1 MTTPP
6 GRSSGLWQWVRD
18 SWLECWR
25 SLLLLGGRILSHAK
39 TGSRLMRIEE
49 SYMKKSILASV
60 LVLLAF
66 SSGLAQQTNSAW
78 LSENDRTKL
87 ESLRAAGFEA
97 LFNLDYEAARK
108 NFRELAESLPNHPAG
123 PQFLAASLWIETLY
137 QSRRLQSSL
146 YDSDSF
152 YSQNED
158 KADPRTVDQ
167 FRTWTRQARQLA
179 EARLKQSPHDPEALY
194 FLGATEG
201 LKATFE
207 EAVERRHFAALKDGS
222 DAVDRHREVIK
233 LDPNYHDAEITIGL
247 YDYTVGS
254 LPLPVKLIA
263 GVAGFR
269 GSKKRGLATLERV
282 AREGHW
288 VHDEAKTLL
297 IVLYTREKRYADAA
311 ALARELAAKYPPNYL
326 YRLEAADAL
335 VLQAALERETNHN
348 TTTTAAETE
357 AFATFES
364 LLRDKAVRNTAA
376 RAFDL
381 IHFKYGEALMTAGQY
396 DRAAKEFMA
405 SAEVP
410 GAQQGLATM
419 AHLYA
424 ARALDLAGK
433 RNDAVT
439 QYRAVLARPN
449 VYDAHD
455 QAQAGLKEAFKRKLS

>member
-1 MTTPP
+1 LIGALPYAAVGQTATTP
-6 GRSSGLWQWVRD
+6 
-18 SWLECWR
+18 WLTE
-25 SLLLLGGRILSHAK
+25 A
-39 TGSRLMRIEE
+39 E
-49 SYMKKSILASV
+49 
-60 LVLLAF
+60 
-66 SSGLAQQTNSAW
+66 
-78 LSENDRTKL
+78 RTKF
-87 ESLRAAGFEA
+87 ETLRIAGSEA
-97 LFNLDYEAARK
+97 LFNLDYESARK
-108 NFRELAESLPNHPAG
+108 SFKEMTAAFPNYPAG
-123 PQFLAASLWIETLY
+123 PQFLADSLWVETLY
-137 QSRRLQSSL
+137 QTRRLQSSL
-146 YDSDSF
+146 YGSDDTF
-152 YSQNED
+152 YSTSDD
-158 KADPRTVDQ
+158 KADPKIVDQ
-167 FRTWTRQARQLA
+167 FRNLTRQARLLA
-179 EARLKQSPHDPEALY
+179 EARLKQFPRDPEALY

-201 LKATFE
+201 LKASFE

-247 YDYTVGS
+247 YDYTVGA

-282 AREGHW
+282 AKQGNW

-297 IVLYTREKRYADAA
+297 IVLYTREKRYAEAA
-311 ALARELAAKYPPNYL
+311 SLARELAAKYPPNYL

-381 IHFKYGEALMTAGQY
+381 IHFKYGEALMTAGQFEK
-396 DRAAKEFMA
+396 ASKEFLA

-424 ARALDLAGK
+424 ARALDMAGK

>member
-1 MTTPP
+1 
-6 GRSSGLWQWVRD
+6 
-18 SWLECWR
+18 
-25 SLLLLGGRILSHAK
+25 
-39 TGSRLMRIEE
+39 
-49 SYMKKSILASV
+49 MKKSMLSMSAV
-60 LVLLAF
+60 LFVALVFIPSLC
-66 SSGLAQQTNSAW
+66 SAQQSW
-78 LSENDRTKL
+78 LSETERAKFET
-87 ESLRAAGFEA
+87 LRITGSEA
-97 LFNLDYEAARK
+97 LFNLDYELARK
-108 NFRELAESLPNHPAG
+108 SFKEMAVAFPNYPAG
-123 PQFLAASLWIETLY
+123 PQFLADSLWIETLY
-137 QSRRLQSSL
+137 QTRRLQSSL
-146 YDSDSF
+146 YGGDDTF
-152 YSQNED
+152 YSTSDD
-158 KADPRTVDQ
+158 KVDPAIIDQ
-167 FRTWTRQARQLA
+167 FRTLTRQARQLA
-179 EARLKQSPHDPEALY
+179 EARLKQSPRDVEALY
-194 FLGATEG
+194 FLGAIEG
-201 LKATFE
+201 LKASFE

-233 LDPNYHDAEITIGL
+233 LDPTYHDAEITIGL
-247 YDYTVGS
+247 YDFTVGS
-254 LPLPVKLIA
+254 LPLPIKLIA

-282 AREGHW
+282 AKEGHW

-297 IVLYTREKRYADAA
+297 IVLYTREKRYAEAA
-311 ALARELAAKYPPNYL
+311 ALAKELATKYPPNYL

-335 VLQAALERETNHN
+335 VSQAAQERAANPN
-348 TTTTAAETE
+348 TTTATTAFENE
-357 AFATFES
+357 ALATFDS
-364 LLRDKAVRNTAA
+364 LLKDKAVRNTAA

-396 DRAAKEFMA
+396 ERAAREFMA

>member
-1 MTTPP
+1 MEQN
-6 GRSSGLWQWVRD
+6 S
-18 SWLECWR
+18 
-25 SLLLLGGRILSHAK
+25 
-39 TGSRLMRIEE
+39 
-49 SYMKKSILASV
+49 MKKSILASV

-66 SSGLAQQTNSAW
+66 SAGLAQQANSAW
-78 LSENDRTKL
+78 LTDNDRAKL

-108 NFRELAESLPNHPAG
+108 NFREIAESLPNHPAG

-179 EARLKQSPHDPEALY
+179 EARLKQSPRDPEALY

-233 LDPNYHDAEITIGL
+233 LDPAYHDAEITIGL

-254 LPLPVKLIA
+254 LPLAYKILA
-263 GVAGFR
+263 GVAGFH
-269 GSKKRGLATLERV
+269 GSKKRGLAAIERV
-282 AREGHW
+282 TKEGRWAR
-288 VHDEAKTLL
+288 DDAKTLL
-297 IVLYTREKRYADAA
+297 IVLYTREKRFAESA
-311 ALARELAAKYPPNYL
+311 ALARELGAKYPRNYL

-335 VLQAALERETNHN
+335 VSQAELEREANH
-348 TTTTAAETE
+348 TTATTAAENE
-357 AFATFES
+357 AFATFEA
-364 LLRDKAVRNTAA
+364 LLRDKAVRDTAV
-376 RAFDL
+376 RTLDL
-381 IHFKYGEALMTAGQY
+381 IHFKYGEALSTAGQHEK
-396 DRAAKEFMA
+396 AAKEFLA
-405 SAEVP
+405 AADTP
-410 GAQQGLATM
+410 NAQAGLATM

-433 RNDAVT
+433 RTDALT

-449 VYDAHD
+449 VYDAHE
-455 QAQAGLKEAFKRKLS
+455 QAQAGLKEAFKKKLS